1 MGRRKKNF
9 EVATAPQANE
19 HPDAAAIALFLGTF
33 AVACFCLF
41 QSLGKPLLGP
51 HAFRQTQTAISSYYG
66 ALESAAPWENILP
79 VLGKPWNLPVEFPFF
94 QFVVGR
100 LWLLFGGDLDFL
112 GRLCSSLMWLGCIV
126 PLYWIFQKLGLSR
139 TLALY
144 GISIFLSVPLYLF
157 WSATFLIESTA
168 IFLVLVYFLSALNIF
183 RPDQNANRYQLFFWL
198 LLALF
203 SGVAAA
209 LQKATTWSLA
219 AGVIFL
225 FTAAEVFF
233 FKKKPKPF
241 VYLSVLTITIIP
253 FVLAKLWIGYGDKL
267 KKENPFAAELF
278 VVESPNHFRWNFGT
292 YEQRIDPATWYGMW
306 HHVVDQILGNPQFLP
321 LLLFVALLAMCVMF
335 DRQNFF
341 NGFLLICGFFAGPL
355 VFLNLY
361 HEHSYYWCANA
372 IWLIM
377 ALVVWLAGASKGFK
391 SSQGQKIFTGFFA
404 LAFVGTGFLG
414 WANFFNPILKQIPE
428 KKLLLESWT
437 SLVDSTI
444 PMKRTIL
451 IIGNDWNPVSLY
463 YAKRKGIAFP
473 TADWIHLPGP
483 QLDSSLSRLVDEER
497 IGAVLVNPALFSSE
511 NQAFFP
517 EFFAKLGISQNGK
530 QTPFGIFFL
539 ALDLEKTKQDATDKS
554 VIPNPR

>member
-1 MGRRKKNF
+1 MGRRKKNIEF
-9 EVATAPQANE
+9 TSAPPAKDRPDVAAT
-19 HPDAAAIALFLGTF
+19 ALFLIAF
-33 AVACFCLF
+33 AAACFCLF

-66 ALESAAPWENILP
+66 ALERAAPWENILP

-112 GRLCSSLMWLGCIV
+112 GRLCSSLMWLGCTV

-144 GISIFLSVPLYLF
+144 GVSIFLSVPLYLF
-157 WSATFLIESTA
+157 WSATFLMESTA
-168 IFLVLVYFLSALNIF
+168 IFLVLVYFLAALNICQPNENET
-183 RPDQNANRYQLFFWL
+183 RSRLVFWL
-198 LLALF
+198 LLGLI

-225 FTAAEVFF
+225 FTAAEAFF
-233 FKKKPKPF
+233 SKKKPTPF
-241 VYLSVLTITIIP
+241 VYLSVLVITVIP
-253 FVLAKLWIGYGDKL
+253 FLLAKLWIGYGDKL

-292 YEQRIDPATWYGMW
+292 YEQRIDPATWYGIW
-306 HHVVDQILGNPQFLP
+306 HHVVDQVFGSPQFLP
-321 LLLFVALLAMCVMF
+321 LLLFVGIFAMCVKF
-335 DRQNFF
+335 DTKNFLK
-341 NGFLLICGFFAGPL
+341 GFLLICGFFAGPL

-391 SSQGQKIFTGFFA
+391 SPQGQKLFIGFVA
-404 LAFVGTGFLG
+404 LTFVGTGFLG
-414 WANFFNPILKQIPE
+414 WANYFEPILKQIPE
-428 KKLLLESWT
+428 KKLLRESWT
-437 SLVDSTI
+437 NLVDSTI
-444 PMKRTIL
+444 PPKRTIL

-463 YAKRKGIAFP
+463 YAQRKGIAFP
-473 TADWIHLPGP
+473 TADWIPLPGP
-483 QLDSSLSRLVDEER
+483 QLEKALSRLDGDER
-497 IGAVLVNPALFSSE
+497 LGAAVVNEQLLNPE
-511 NQAFFP
+511 NQAFFSDYLK
-517 EFFAKLGISQNGK
+517 KLGMSSQG
-530 QTPFGIFFL
+530 QRTAFGILFPASDL
-539 ALDLEKTKQDATDKS
+539 AGPGRPEGF
-554 VIPNPR
+554 